1 MNYKSKV
8 DKLYKYKQV
17 TSHVERD
24 FTNNEILLNLL
35 RISQNATTFK
45 IWEIKV

>member
-17 TSHVERD
+17 TNKVKKATLQHNKD
-24 FTNNEILLNLL
+24 KKDLN
-35 RISQNATTFK
+35 
-45 IWEIKV
+45 